1 MIPIALPREVRLGLL
16 ALGFLLP
23 VALGVV
29 LRIAGETPAPAER
42 RGEEATPCEATRLDA
57 TCPAGQRCAAG
68 LCLPARLGAPLLA
81 GERCSAAQGCGLGLE
96 CHRGRCQ
103 EEGALRAIVA
113 PLGCRPQALRR
124 VLAALQVRCAK
135 ALGVEDAVLGDC
147 DGSKWTAISRERG
160 FDELMREA
168 SAGFS
173 VFFPHA
179 EPDARGRWPTTEA
192 RAFLLRGV
200 EASRE
205 ELRAGRIVL
214 SYARASTV
222 GGAEENAALAA
233 RRNDL
238 VASLIQEALGRA
250 PALRRWTLAATTE
263 DSLEA
268 RRRDLRGRRLVA
280 STEAE
285 LAELRSLPALR
296 DEELG
301 RRERE
306 LRDAVNRVVDV
317 VPLPCDGHEFFPVP
331 AFRAREEER

>member
-1 MIPIALPREVRLGLL
+1 MIPIALSREVRFSLL
-16 ALGFLLP
+16 ALGLLLP
-23 VALGVV
+23 VALAV
-29 LRIAGETPAPAER
+29 LLRLAGATRAPAEPR
-42 RGEEATPCEATRLDA
+42 IEAVTRCEATRLDA
-57 TCPAGQRCAAG
+57 TCPDGQRCAAG

-81 GERCSAAQGCGLGLE
+81 GERCSTAQRCGLGLE

-103 EEGALRAIVA
+103 EEVALRAIVA
-113 PLGCRPQALRR
+113 PLGCRPPPLRR

-135 ALGVEDAVLGDC
+135 ALGVEDATLGDC
-147 DGSKWTAISRERG
+147 DEGNWTAISRERG
-160 FDELMREA
+160 FDALMREA

-179 EPDARGRWPTTEA
+179 APDAKGRWPTPEG

-205 ELRAGRIVL
+205 ELQAARIVL

-222 GGAEENAALAA
+222 GGTRENAALAA

-238 VASLIQEALGRA
+238 VASLIRDALGRT
-250 PALRRWTLAATTE
+250 PTLRRWTLAATTE

-285 LAELRSLPALR
+285 LAELRALPALR
-296 DEELG
+296 DESLAL
-301 RRERE
+301 REGE
-306 LRDAVNRVVDV
+306 LRNTVNRVVDV
-317 VPLPCDGHEFFPVP
+317 VSLPCDGHEFFPVP
-331 AFRAREEER
+331 AFHAKEER